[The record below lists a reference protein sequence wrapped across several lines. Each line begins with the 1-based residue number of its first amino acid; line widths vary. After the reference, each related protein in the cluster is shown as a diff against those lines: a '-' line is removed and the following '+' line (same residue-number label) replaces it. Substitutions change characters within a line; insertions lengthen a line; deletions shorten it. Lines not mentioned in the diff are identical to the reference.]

1 MVSKLPYFSIAA
13 LGWLI
18 AILLGTLTP
27 VKNLPDVAFNVNDKL
42 VHLVLFLLFSV
53 LLTVAIKKEGFLKI
67 SSGKDSVVVFIIASV
82 VAIATELL
90 QYFIPGR
97 QTDIYDLI
105 ANETGVIVGLLI
117 NRLVYK

>member
-1 MVSKLPYFSIAA
+1 M
-13 LGWLI
+13 
-18 AILLGTLTP
+18 
-27 VKNLPDVAFNVNDKL
+27 KNLPDVAFSVNDKL
-42 VHLVLFLLFSV
+42 VHLVLFLLLSI
-53 LLTVAIKKEGFLKI
+53 LLTAAIKKEGFLQIRSVKI
-67 SSGKDSVVVFIIASV
+67 FVIVFTIVSV

-105 ANETGVIVGLLI
+105 ANETGALLGLLI